1 MCIRD
6 SSYTVA
12 VLGAGN
18 IGSAVI
24 ARLLELEN
32 EIVDINLKKV
42 LVSDISKDRD
52 VDKKLL
58 TDNFSDILD
67 DQSIDLVIEVLGG
80 VDPGKEYIKSLLEGG
95 KAVIT
100 ANKDIIADC
109 GSELVQLAQENNTC
123 LYFEAAVAAGIPVL
137 KPLIESLRGESLK
150 RVTGIING
158 TSNYILSSMEE
169 GSSYTDALNT
179 AQDLGYAEPD
189 PTNDV
194 EGVDA
199 KFKAMILSMI
209 CFGANPTPENLYTE
223 GISTIT
229 KEDFDWANRLNKTI
243 KLVAV
248 IDNENEG
255 FNARV
260 HPVLIDTKHP
270 LAAIRGSLNA
280 VVVEG
285 ENINQLVF
293 SGPGAGAAPT
303 ASAIIGDVLSA
314 CHQLSSDQSNWYPL
328 RSQKFENKEFKN
340 VSSSWFVRLSVKDEP
355 GVLASIAGTFGENNV
370 SIESV
375 IQEGRGDQAELV
387 LVTHEAPE
395 EDLQNSINQIS
406 SLDSVASVTS
416 TLRVYS

>member
-1 MCIRD
+1 MKNN
-6 SSYTVA
+6 SYSVA

-24 ARLLELEN
+24 KRLQELDS
-32 EIVDINLKKV
+32 EIVDVNLTKV
-42 LVSDISKDRD
+42 LVSDITKDRSI
-52 VDKKLL
+52 DKGLL
-58 TDNFSDILD
+58 TEDIKDIID
-67 DQSIDLVIEVLGG
+67 DKSIDLVIEVLGG
-80 VDPGKEYIKSLLEGG
+80 VEPGKEYIKSLLTNG

-109 GSELVQLAQENNTC
+109 GNELVQLAQENNAC

-137 KPLIESLRGESLK
+137 KPLIESLRGEDLH

-158 TSNYILSSMEE
+158 TSNYILTSMEE
-169 GSSYTDALNT
+169 GSTYEDALST
-179 AQDLGYAEPD
+179 AQELGYAEPD

-194 EGVDA
+194 EGIDA
-199 KFKAMILSMI
+199 MYKAMILSLI
-209 CFGANPTPENLYTE
+209 CFGATPNKDIVHTE

-229 KEDFDWANRLNKTI
+229 KEDFDWASRLSKTI
-243 KLVAV
+243 KLVAL
-248 IDNENEG
+248 IDNEG
-255 FNARV
+255 GAFNARV
-260 HPVLIDTKHP
+260 HPVLIDIKHP
-270 LAAIRGSLNA
+270 LASIRGALNA

-285 ENINQLVF
+285 QNINQLVF

-303 ASAIIGDVLSA
+303 ASAVIGDVLSA
-314 CHQLSSDQSNWYPL
+314 CHQLSSNQSNWYPL
-328 RSQKFENKEFKN
+328 RNQKHGDKN
-340 VSSSWFVRLSVKDEP
+340 FDDVSSSWFIRLSVNDEP

-375 IQEGRGDQAELV
+375 IQEGRGEQAELV

-395 EDLQNSINQIS
+395 KDMQNSIEQIS
-406 SLDSVASVTS
+406 SIGSVTSVTS

>member
-1 MCIRD
+1 MKNN
-6 SSYTVA
+6 SYTIA

-24 ARLLELEN
+24 ERLENLDN
-32 EIVDINLKKV
+32 EIVNIELKSV
-42 LVSDISKDRD
+42 LVSDISKDRTFNND
-52 VDKKLL
+52 LV
-58 TDNFSDILD
+58 TDNFEEILND
-67 DQSIDLVIEVLGG
+67 NSIDLVIEVLGG
-80 VDPGKEYIKSLLEGG
+80 VEPGKEYIKSLLGNG

-109 GSELVQLAQENNTC
+109 GNELVQLAQENNTC

-137 KPLIESLRGESLK
+137 KPLIESLRGEDLN

-158 TSNYILSSMEE
+158 TSNYMLTSMEE
-169 GSSYTDALNT
+169 GNTYEDALST
-179 AQDLGYAEPD
+179 AQELGYAEPD

-194 EGVDA
+194 EGIDA
-199 KFKAMILSMI
+199 MYKAMILSLI
-209 CFGANPTPENLYTE
+209 CFGATPDKDNVHTE
-223 GISTIT
+223 GISLIT
-229 KEDFDWANRLNKTI
+229 KEDFDWASRLNKTI
-243 KLVAV
+243 KLVAL
-248 IDNENEG
+248 IDNEGGG

-260 HPVLIDTKHP
+260 HPALIDTKHP
-270 LAAIRGSLNA
+270 LAAIRGALNA

-303 ASAIIGDVLSA
+303 ASAVIGDVLSA
-314 CHQLSSDQSNWYPL
+314 CHQLSSKQSNWYPL
-328 RSQKFENKEFKN
+328 RSRKNENKNFDD
-340 VSSSWFVRLSVKDEP
+340 VSSSWFIRLSVSDEP
-355 GVLASIAGTFGENNV
+355 GVLASIAGTFSENNV

-375 IQEGRGDQAELV
+375 IQEGRGVQAELV

-395 EDLQNSINQIS
+395 KDMQNSIKQIS
-406 SLDSVASVTS
+406 SLDSVTSVTS

>member
-1 MCIRD
+1 MKNN
-6 SSYTVA
+6 SYTIA

-24 ARLLELEN
+24 ERLENLDN
-32 EIVDINLKKV
+32 EIVNIELKRV
-42 LVSDISKDRD
+42 LVSDVSKDRTFNND
-52 VDKKLL
+52 LV
-58 TDNFSDILD
+58 TDNFEEILD
-67 DQSIDLVIEVLGG
+67 DNSIDLVIEVLGG
-80 VDPGKEYIKSLLEGG
+80 VEPGKEYIKSLLGNG

-109 GSELVQLAQENNTC
+109 GNELVQLAQENNTC

-137 KPLIESLRGESLK
+137 KPLIESLRGEDLN

-158 TSNYILSSMEE
+158 TSNYMLTSMEE
-169 GSSYTDALNT
+169 GSTYEDALST
-179 AQDLGYAEPD
+179 AQELGYAEPD

-194 EGVDA
+194 EGIDA
-199 KFKAMILSMI
+199 MYKAMILSLI
-209 CFGANPTPENLYTE
+209 CFGATPDKDNVHTE
-223 GISTIT
+223 GISSIT
-229 KEDFDWANRLNKTI
+229 KEDFDWASRLNKTI
-243 KLVAV
+243 KLVAL
-248 IDNENEG
+248 IDNEGGG

-270 LAAIRGSLNA
+270 LAAIRGALNA

-303 ASAIIGDVLSA
+303 ASAVIGDVLSA
-314 CHQLSSDQSNWYPL
+314 CHQLSSKQSNWYPL
-328 RSQKFENKEFKN
+328 RSRKNENKNFDD
-340 VSSSWFVRLSVKDEP
+340 VSSSWFIRLSVSDEP
-355 GVLASIAGTFGENNV
+355 GVLASIAGTFSENNV

-375 IQEGRGDQAELV
+375 IQEGRGEQAELV

-395 EDLQNSINQIS
+395 KDMQNSIKQIS
-406 SLDSVASVTS
+406 SLDSVTSVTS

>member
-1 MCIRD
+1 MENK
-6 SSYTVA
+6 SYSVA

-24 ARLLELEN
+24 TRLQELDTD
-32 EIVDINLKKV
+32 IVNINLTKV

-52 VDKKLL
+52 FDKTLL
-58 TDNFSDILD
+58 TENIKDIVD
-67 DQSIDLVIEVLGG
+67 DDSIDLVIEVLGG
-80 VDPGKEYIKSLLEGG
+80 IEPGKEYIKSLLSNG

-109 GSELVQLAQENNTC
+109 GNELVQLAQENNTC

-137 KPLIESLRGESLK
+137 KPLIESLRGEDLS

-158 TSNYILSSMEE
+158 TSNYILTSMEE
-169 GSSYTDALNT
+169 GSSYGDALIT
-179 AQDLGYAEPD
+179 AQELGYAEPD

-194 EGVDA
+194 EGIDA
-199 KFKAMILSMI
+199 MYKTMILSLI
-209 CFGANPTPENLYTE
+209 CFGATPDKDNVHTE
-223 GISTIT
+223 GISSVT
-229 KEDFDWANRLNKTI
+229 KEDFDWASRLNKTI
-243 KLVAV
+243 KLVAL
-248 IDNENEG
+248 IDNEGSG

-270 LAAIRGSLNA
+270 LAAIRGALNA

-303 ASAIIGDVLSA
+303 ASAVIGDVLSA
-314 CHQLSSDQSNWYPL
+314 CHQLSSNQSNWYPL
-328 RSQKFENKEFKN
+328 RSQKNDNKNFDD
-340 VSSSWFVRLSVKDEP
+340 VSSSWFIRLSVTDEP
-355 GVLASIAGTFGENNV
+355 GVLASIAGTFSQNNV

-375 IQEGRGDQAELV
+375 IQEGRGEQAELV

-395 EDLQNSINQIS
+395 KDMQNSIKQIS
-406 SLDSVASVTS
+406 SLDPVTSVTS

>member
-1 MCIRD
+1 MKNN
-6 SSYTVA
+6 SYSVA

-24 ARLLELEN
+24 ERLENLDN
-32 EIVDINLKKV
+32 EIVEIDLKSV
-42 LVSDISKDRD
+42 LVSDISKERTFNND
-52 VDKKLL
+52 VV
-58 TDNFSDILD
+58 TDNFEDILND
-67 DQSIDLVIEVLGG
+67 DSIDLVIEVLGG
-80 VDPGKEYIKSLLEGG
+80 VEPGKDYIKALLSNG

-109 GSELVQLAQENNTC
+109 GNELVQLAQENNTC

-137 KPLIESLRGESLK
+137 KPLIESLRGEDLS

-158 TSNYILSSMEE
+158 TSNYILTSMEE
-169 GSSYTDALNT
+169 GSTYEDALST
-179 AQDLGYAEPD
+179 AQELGYAEPD

-194 EGVDA
+194 EGIDA
-199 KFKAMILSMI
+199 MYKAMILSLI
-209 CFGANPTPENLYTE
+209 CFGATPDKDNVHTE

-229 KEDFDWANRLNKTI
+229 KEDFDWASRLNKTI
-243 KLVAV
+243 KLVAL
-248 IDNENEG
+248 IDTEDGG

-270 LAAIRGSLNA
+270 LAAIRGALNA

-285 ENINQLVF
+285 ENVNQLVF

-303 ASAIIGDVLSA
+303 ASAVIGDVLSA
-314 CHQLSSDQSNWYPL
+314 CHQLSSNQSNWYPL
-328 RSQKFENKEFKN
+328 RSQKNDNKNFDD
-340 VSSSWFVRLSVKDEP
+340 VFSSWFIRLSVTDEP
-355 GVLASIAGTFGENNV
+355 GVLASIAGTFSENNV

-375 IQEGRGDQAELV
+375 IQEGRGEQAELV

-395 EDLQNSINQIS
+395 KDMQNSIEQIS
-406 SLDSVASVTS
+406 SLDSVTSVTS

>member
-1 MCIRD
+1 MENK
-6 SSYTVA
+6 SYSVA

-24 ARLLELEN
+24 SRLQELDTD
-32 EIVDINLKKV
+32 IVDINLTKV
-42 LVSDISKDRD
+42 LVSDISKDR
-52 VDKKLL
+52 VFDKSLL
-58 TDNFSDILD
+58 TEDIKEIAD
-67 DQSIDLVIEVLGG
+67 DDSIDLVIEVLGG
-80 VDPGKEYIKSLLEGG
+80 VQPGKEYIKSLLSNG

-109 GSELVQLAQENNTC
+109 GNELVQLAQENNTC

-137 KPLIESLRGESLK
+137 KPLIESLRGEDLS

-158 TSNYILSSMEE
+158 TSNYILTSMEE
-169 GSSYTDALNT
+169 GSSYGDALIT
-179 AQDLGYAEPD
+179 AQELGYAEPD

-194 EGVDA
+194 EGIDA
-199 KFKAMILSMI
+199 MYKTMILSLI
-209 CFGANPTPENLYTE
+209 CFGATPDKDNVHTE
-223 GISTIT
+223 GISSVT
-229 KEDFDWANRLNKTI
+229 KEDFDWASRLNKTI
-243 KLVAV
+243 KLVAL
-248 IDNENEG
+248 IDNEGGG

-270 LAAIRGSLNA
+270 LAAIRGALNA

-303 ASAIIGDVLSA
+303 ASAVIGDVLSA
-314 CHQLSSDQSNWYPL
+314 CHQLSSEQSNWYPL
-328 RSQKFENKEFKN
+328 RSQKNDNKNFDD
-340 VSSSWFVRLSVKDEP
+340 VSSSWFVRLSVTDEP
-355 GVLASIAGTFGENNV
+355 GVLASIAGTFSENNV

-375 IQEGRGDQAELV
+375 IQEGRGEQAELV

-395 EDLQNSINQIS
+395 KDMQNSIKQIS
-406 SLDSVASVTS
+406 SLDSVTSVTS